1 MNADRLRIAQ
11 IDQYPE
17 CIGTVVDWIVKKWS
31 TSSPE
36 EVKQM
41 LLENKECPPAL
52 VAVFDDGPVAVLAYK
67 LHRLAQRDSVELWV
81 NALYVASPWRGQG
94 VGSHILCEGVKGAR
108 RRPIGMAQAGEWPVR
123 ESWRWRMPA
132 CTIQSKRPR
141 RAIGFLNIRLTN
153 TTKMSPTRTGI
164 TTACFIAAR
173 QCTNSAVVIG
183 RNSILQPSGR

>member
-94 VGSHILCEGVKGAR
+94 VGSHILCEGVKGA
-108 RRPIGMAQAGEWPVR
+108 A
-123 ESWRWRMPA
+123 S
-132 CTIQSKRPR
+132 
-141 RAIGFLNIRLTN
+141 
-153 TTKMSPTRTGI
+153 
-164 TTACFIAAR
+164 
-173 QCTNSAVVIG
+173 
-183 RNSILQPSGR
+183 SGRTYLYVYTDIPSFYERLGWRRFSYDDGNAMHVLEIRAHDPPADRGPPNNA